1 MKRMLSLSAVALGL
15 QGCLYGVVNDA
26 NTGSGVNLAT
36 VKVIKG
42 NCSGAGCS
50 GSPVLETTASNGLYI
65 FDAYGDQSG
74 ASDVKIITVASGEEA
89 VELRIEKSGY
99 VSRTVWHK
107 PNYKDATNNGKTYK
121 ISEIGQVYLCAL
133 SAPDSDG
140 DTVCDAA
147 ESRYNTD
154 PNNSD
159 TDGDSLS
166 DAAEL
171 FGSNGVDLRYWGAT
185 PRKKDVFIEADYFP
199 SLKPLDNA
207 VARVVQAFAEA
218 PVSNPDGSTGI
229 ALHVDVNQQIA
240 AADADSDLSPAWT
253 DFDVIKNKYF
263 HTRRAK
269 LFHYTVFAN
278 QYNSGGSSGLSRGIP
293 AHDFIVSLGNWS
305 TPGGTEQQQA
315 GTLMHE
321 FGHNLGLM
329 HGGNE
334 NENYKPNYLS
344 LMSYS
349 YQLGG
354 LTYDGVT
361 GKLDY
366 SRVKIAS
373 VNESS
378 LNEVN
383 AYAPLAPTTEADLA
397 HYRPKKCNSFLT
409 GTASSNLDFDAD
421 GAIESSVATTLN
433 CDGDSSDIFSASQN
447 DWSALVFHGGGTIG
461 DDALGASAKAG
472 VQAFMLT
479 RAVPEYM
486 VEQCIT
492 EFEHQHR

>member
-1 MKRMLSLSAVALGL
+1 MKRVLSLSAVALAL

-26 NTGSGVNLAT
+26 NTGSGINLAT

-42 NCSGAGCS
+42 NCSGAGCT
-50 GSPVLETTASNGLYI
+50 GSPVSETTASNGLYI

-74 ASDVKIITVASGEEA
+74 AADVKIITVASGEEA
-89 VELRIEKSGY
+89 VELRVEKSGY
-99 VSRTVWHK
+99 TSRTVWHK
-107 PNYKDATNNGKTYK
+107 PKYKEATNNGKTYQ
-121 ISEIGQVYLCAL
+121 ISEIGQVYLCPIGAL
-133 SAPDSDG
+133 DSDG
-140 DTVCDAA
+140 DTICDAA
-147 ESRYNTD
+147 EARYQTN

-171 FGSNGVDLRYWGAT
+171 FGSNGVDLRYFGAT
-185 PRKKDVFIEADYFP
+185 PRKKDVFIEADYYP
-199 SLKPLDNA
+199 NLKPLDNA
-207 VARVVQAFAEA
+207 VSRVVQAFADA
-218 PVSNPDGSTGI
+218 PVSNPDGTTGI
-229 ALHVDVNQQIA
+229 ALHIDVNQQIA
-240 AADADSDLSPAWT
+240 AADVDSDLSPVWT
-253 DFDVIKNKYF
+253 DFDVIKTKYF
-263 HTRRAK
+263 HNRRAK
-269 LFHYTVFAN
+269 LFHYVLFAN
-278 QYNSGGSSGLSRGIP
+278 QYDGGSSSGKSRGIP
-293 AHDFIVSLGNWS
+293 AHDFIVTLGNWS

-354 LTYDGVT
+354 LTYDGT
-361 GKLDY
+361 AGKLDY

-378 LNEVN
+378 LSETNGFAAV
-383 AYAPLAPTTEADLA
+383 APTTEADLA
-397 HYRPKKCNSFLT
+397 HYRPKKCNTFMT
-409 GTASSNLDFDAD
+409 GTASNNVDFDGD
-421 GAIESSVATTLN
+421 GVIEASVATSLN
-433 CDGDSSDIFSASQN
+433 CDTDSSDIFSASQN

-461 DDALGASAKAG
+461 DDALGINEKAG
-472 VQAFMLT
+472 VQAFMLSK
-479 RAVPEYM
+479 AIPEYM

-492 EFEHQHR
+492 EYEHLRR